1 LSQSLNQYIVDYYTG
16 REQAED
22 KLYEESIGIVICL

>member
-1 LSQSLNQYIVDYYTG
+1 MFIVDYYTG

-22 KLYEESIGIVICL
+22 KLYEESIGIVICLWYE